1 MTTTKR
7 ELAFLAAIFLGIAM
21 AEPTLE
27 KQFQQGL
34 NEAERAAFYEIF
46 QADQELEDKEQDH
59 EFTSETK

>member
-7 ELAFLAAIFLGIAM
+7 DLTFLALIFMGIAM

-27 KQFQQGL
+27 KQFEQGL

-46 QADQELEDKEQDH
+46 GNNDQEGVSDEPVSNEQD
-59 EFTSETK
+59 